1 MQNSNPSFFQKLLQ
15 KYTYSQKINLVLFI
29 IGLLISILT
38 FILLSN
44 IVSEIRFTQ
53 LESIGVKYQKIIYQL
68 LNDITTFKI
77 KDNSNSKDPVLKNYK
92 SKIDLQFQSLISYHL
107 EISKKLTN
115 SPSVFVTSNSE
126 LLPQNLY
133 NQWNDLFS
141 PIQTLDEDKKEENF
155 IELIDRLQD
164 FLSNVVDASNL
175 SFDQDIQTHYF
186 SNTTLNSLPEE
197 LDLISRML
205 YLQSNSNNMNKYENS
220 LIRLSTLIS
229 ASTLTTKLGI
239 EKGLAQSKDS
249 LSSKDILNH
258 LIDYLNSVELLLTYV
273 NKNILESSENNNNL
287 QKNQLATL
295 GVNALEKNNKLWD
308 LIANKIDQDL
318 NQRIYQLNRNRFFLS
333 FLVLSS
339 IIIAFG
345 IVYIVITET
354 NRFFNDSHKAIFK
367 FANGDLSSRI
377 PPSYDATFE
386 ENRIILNELGDRIE
400 TLIDQLQQ
408 AGIQLTTTT
417 TEISAAARH
426 QEGTICQQEATVKEI
441 LTAVG
446 EISTRAKEFAK
457 TMNNISSSAEETS
470 SLASAGKKGLT
481 QMEEAM
487 RLMMESSKSI
497 ASKLAV
503 LNEKA
508 SNITSV
514 ITTITKVADQTNM
527 LSFNA
532 SIEAEKAGEHGKSF
546 AVIAREIRRLADQT
560 ANATL
565 DIEQM
570 VSEIMS
576 AVTEGVTGV
585 GRFSDDIHKG
595 AIDVSKISEQM
606 SSIINQVQQQTRS
619 YEFVNKGM
627 QAQSI
632 GAEQI
637 NESIMQLSDAAQ
649 ETTISIRQF
658 HTAIEQLTIASKEM
672 QTFVSKMKL
681 GKSNFFT

>member
-1 MQNSNPSFFQKLLQ
+1 MENINPSFFQKMLK
-15 KYTYSQKINLVLFI
+15 KYTYTQKINLVLFI
-29 IGLLISILT
+29 IGFLISLLT
-38 FILLSN
+38 FVLLSKM
-44 IVSEIRFTQ
+44 VSEIRFTQ

-68 LNDITTFKI
+68 LSDITTYKV
-77 KDNSNSKDPVLKNYK
+77 KANSDFSDSVLKNYK
-92 SKIDLQFQSLISYHL
+92 SKIDLQFQSLINYHSD
-107 EISKKLTN
+107 ISKKLTSN
-115 SPSVFVTSNSE
+115 PSVFIATDTE
-126 LLPQNLY
+126 LLPQNIF
-133 NQWNDLFS
+133 NQWTELFS
-141 PIQTLDEDKKEENF
+141 PINSLDLEKKEDGYSNV
-155 IELIDRLQD
+155 IDRLQYL
-164 FLSNVVDASNL
+164 LSNIMDASNL
-175 SFDQDIQTHYF
+175 SFDQDIETHYF
-186 SNTTLNSLPEE
+186 SNNTLNSLPEE
-197 LDLISRML
+197 LDLISRIL
-205 YLQSNSNNMNKYENS
+205 SLNLNSSNLSKNRTN
-220 LIRLSTLIS
+220 LIQFSTLIS
-229 ASTLTTKLGI
+229 SSTLITKHGI
-239 EKGLAQSKDS
+239 EKA
-249 LSSKDILNH
+249 LSQNKENLSNDIQNH
-258 LIDYLNSVELLLTYV
+258 MIDYLNTVELFLAYI
-273 NKNILESSENNNNL
+273 KNHLIENRENENNFIE
-287 QKNQLATL
+287 KEFIAL
-295 GVNALEKNNKLWD
+295 GISSLEKNNKLWD

-318 NQRIYQLNRNRFFLS
+318 TQRIYELRRNRLIISTLIILS
-333 FLVLSS
+333 IAL
-339 IIIAFG
+339 AFG

-354 NRFFNDSHKAIFK
+354 NRFFQASHKAILK
-367 FANGDLSSRI
+367 FSNGDLSSRI

-386 ENRIILNELGDRIE
+386 KNREVLNELGDRIE

-417 TEISAAARH
+417 TEIAAAARH
-426 QEGTICQQEATVKEI
+426 QEGTVCQQESTVNEI

-446 EISTRAKEFAK
+446 EISARAKEFAK
-457 TMNNISSSAEETS
+457 TMNEISSSAEETS
-470 SLASAGKKGLT
+470 SLASAGKKGLV

-497 ASKLAV
+497 ALKLAV

-585 GRFSDDIHKG
+585 GRFSEDIHHG

-619 YEFVNKGM
+619 YEYVNKGM
-627 QAQSI
+627 QAQSL

-672 QTFVSKMKL
+672 QTFVAKMKL
-681 GKSNFFT
+681 GQSNFFA